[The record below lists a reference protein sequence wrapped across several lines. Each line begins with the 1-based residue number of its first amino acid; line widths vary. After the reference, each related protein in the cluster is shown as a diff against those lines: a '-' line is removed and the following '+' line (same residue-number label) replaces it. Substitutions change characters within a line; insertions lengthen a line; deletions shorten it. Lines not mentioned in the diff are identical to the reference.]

1 MPQRYDVRVV
11 LDATVEQ
18 VAELVGRWG
27 RASGTDGRAVLEM
40 HVDSLD
46 WPLLLLANTH
56 ADFAIESPPELA
68 DAVTRV
74 AARFTR
80 STGTWSRLTPMGE

>member
-27 RASGTDGRAVLEM
+27 HASGTDGRAVLEM

-46 WPLLLLANTH
+46 WPLMVLANAQAEFTV
-56 ADFAIESPPELA
+56 ESPPELA
-68 DAVTRV
+68 EAVARV
-74 AARFTR
+74 ATRFTR
-80 STGTWSRLTPMGE
+80 AAG